1 MMHNNCRF
9 EVFGNQLIRGRH
21 ANIPTSSLLLAGLPR
36 SYLFYIRQECTV
48 SLHRKD
54 YSNILTI
61 SKVVIRTR

>member
-1 MMHNNCRF
+1 MMYSNCRYG
-9 EVFGNQLIRGRH
+9 VFGNQLIRGRH
-21 ANIPTSSLLLAGLPR
+21 ANIPTSLLLAGLPR